1 MACNPTL
8 IFWGLIALSMAGYLF
23 FTYAYGLSSSLDWY
37 HTVNITFQSQQFWL
51 AALLVPLLLALSD
64 SIVHGVLSV
73 VDPTS
78 QDKLLELYERDRKR
92 LLGQVDS
99 ESAAKKAAE
108 RGSGGGVAMVES
120 FV

>member
-8 IFWGLIALSMAGYLF
+8 IFWGLIVLSMAGYLF
-23 FTYAYGLSSSLDWY
+23 FTYAYGLSNTLDWY

-64 SIVHGVLSV
+64 SIVTSILSL

-78 QDKLLELYERDRKR
+78 QDKLMELYERDKKR
-92 LLGQVDS
+92 LSQMDS

-108 RGSGGGVAMVES
+108 RGSGGGVAMVEG